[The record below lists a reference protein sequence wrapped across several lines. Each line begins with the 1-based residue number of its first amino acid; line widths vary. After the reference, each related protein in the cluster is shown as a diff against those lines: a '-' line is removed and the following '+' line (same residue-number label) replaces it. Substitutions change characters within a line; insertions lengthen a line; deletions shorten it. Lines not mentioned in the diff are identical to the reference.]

1 MTSEPPESPQ
11 LESMTRVQVLLA
23 IAVTAIVLMVVAQLW
38 MKLAHVTLFPTR
50 PTLQA
55 LVWGAAVAL
64 GITGA
69 SGLVYRL
76 WPPYRQSADYYLGM
90 VIAPLALPDI
100 LWLGLLP
107 GLSEELLFRGV
118 MLPEFG
124 INWEGI
130 AISSLCF
137 GALHMSNR
145 KQLPYVLWATIV
157 GGMLG
162 AAAVASGNL
171 MVPIVAHVLTN
182 LISGYLWK
190 WQHRPSVV

>member
-1 MTSEPPESPQ
+1 MTPEPESPPF
-11 LESMTRVQVLLA
+11 ESMTRVQVLLA
-23 IAVTAIVLMVVAQLW
+23 IAVTAIVLLVVAQLW
-38 MKLAHVTLFPTR
+38 IKLAHVTLFPSRLTV
-50 PTLQA
+50 QA

-76 WPPYRQSADYYLGM
+76 WSPYRQSADYYLGM
-90 VIAPLALPDI
+90 VIEPLALPDI

-162 AAAVASGNL
+162 AAAVVSGNL

-190 WQHRPSVV
+190 WQHRSL

>member
-1 MTSEPPESPQ
+1 MTSEKPESPQ

-23 IAVTAIVLMVVAQLW
+23 IAVTAIVLMLLAQLW
-38 MKLAHVTLFPTR
+38 MKLANLALFPTR
-50 PTLQA
+50 LTIDA
-55 LVWGAAVAL
+55 LLWGGLVAL
-64 GITGA
+64 GITGSSA
-69 SGLVYRL
+69 LVYRL
-76 WPPYRQSADYYLGM
+76 WPQYRQSADYYLGM
-90 VIAPLALPDI
+90 VIEPLALPDI

-124 INWEGI
+124 ENWEGI

-145 KQLPYVLWATIV
+145 KQLPYVAWATIV

-162 AAAVASGNL
+162 AAAVISGNL
-171 MVPIVAHVLTN
+171 LVAIVAHVLTN

-190 WQHRPSVV
+190 WQHRSR